1 MIHRDWML
9 FVFSLAVGF
18 QAPTIAAE
26 TVPECAED
34 EFLNQNGFCCLLCVK
49 GTYFYRP
56 CQIKR
61 ESSLCFPCS
70 YGETYMD
77 KRTKLTECHTCRKC
91 DPETEIETSSCY
103 LAQNRECDCL
113 EGFDKVDA
121 TSVCVPVDRPEN
133 LPTYSDDKKE
143 LKTYLPITFSVVG
156 ALIFVMV
163 ALHISRYSIS
173 KKVSQALSKRFTRK
187 EECIP
192 LQPMEEDLV

>member
-49 GTYFYRP
+49 
-56 CQIKR
+56 
-61 ESSLCFPCS
+61 
-70 YGETYMD
+70 
-77 KRTKLTECHTCRKC
+77 
-91 DPETEIETSSCY
+91 ETEIETSSCY